1 MIDCFFF
8 ASKGNEERPY
18 LLSEAKRKRGLG
30 DDAFCFVSSVQTR
43 SGSKRGKEIEM
54 LEIGLSDIATLP
66 KSSSARALNRRRSFR
81 AKANGITRKV
91 GRKLKSDSPSEDEAR
106 SNPATN
112 Q

>member
-1 MIDCFFF
+1 MTPS
-8 ASKGNEERPY
+8 ALYRPY
-18 LLSEAKRKRGLG
+18 RPEVEAKVPKNKG
-30 DDAFCFVSSVQTR
+30 
-43 SGSKRGKEIEM
+43 IEM

-66 KSSSARALNRRRSFR
+66 KSSSVRALNRRRSFR
-81 AKANGITRKV
+81 AKANGIARKV